1 MSIGRS
7 FIKGPRFAFRDTSTV
22 CVPCVFGERYRRG
35 APHTCGD
42 ACGDCGGSGVLAVT
56 LEGTLRCG
64 VCGGSG
70 MLGAGRRPGP
80 DETYSIS
87 R

>member
-22 CVPCVFGERYRRG
+22 CVPCIFGERYRRG
-35 APHTCGD
+35 AVHTCAD
-42 ACGDCGGSGVLAVT
+42 A
-56 LEGTLRCG
+56 CG

-70 MLGAGRRPGP
+70 FVDCGGFECQCDKCEGGRVVPAAGLEP
-80 DETYSIS
+80 ETSAL
-87 R
+87 